1 MKKLKE
7 EDHTSVHVGTGN
19 VFEDLGFPN
28 AQEMLAKAELVRQ
41 ICKLVEKRNL
51 TQAQIGELLGL
62 PQPKVSQLLRGRL
75 TGFSSDRLMRF
86 LMKLECDIEIRI
98 RPYRHTNRR
107 HRTHVGQIAVIS
119 A

>member
-1 MKKLKE
+1 MKKIKM
-7 EDHTSVHVGTGN
+7 EDHTSVYVGSGN
-19 VFEDLGFPN
+19 VFEDAGMPN
-28 AQEMLAKAELVRQ
+28 AQEMLVKAELVRQ
-41 ICKLVEKRNL
+41 ICKLVEKRHL

-98 RPYRHTNRR
+98 RPYRHSSRR
-107 HRTHVGQIAVIS
+107 HRTRLGQIAVIS

>member
-1 MKKLKE
+1 MKRKRD
-7 EDHTSVHVGTGN
+7 DHTSIHVGTGN

-28 AQEMLAKAELVRQ
+28 AQEMLAKAEMVRQ

-51 TQAQIGELLGL
+51 TQTQIGELLGL

-86 LMKLECDIEIRI
+86 LMKLECDIEIRV
-98 RPYRHTNRR
+98 RPHRHTGR
-107 HRTHVGQIAVIS
+107 HRRAHQGQIAVVS
-119 A
+119 F